1 MEQLNQNNL
10 INGSQHGF
18 MQGKSC
24 STNLID
30 FLETVTKTI
39 DNGKSA
45 DIFYLDFAKAF
56 DKVPRELLLL
66 KLKAKGVTG
75 RIFNWIKTW
84 LTNRTQQ
91 VKMGNCS
98 SKKSEVKS
106 GVPKGTVLGP
116 PLFTIFI
123 DYLDDYAVLL
133 DLLMK
138 FADDTK
144 GIKEINGPEDRDNL
158 QLTLDNLCE
167 WARIWGMTFNVK
179 KCKIMHVGNRN
190 PNYEYFMHEK
200 S

>member
-1 MEQLNQNNL
+1 
-10 INGSQHGF
+10 

-24 STNLID
+24 SINLID

-56 DKVPRELLLL
+56 DKVPRERLLLN
-66 KLKAKGVTG
+66 LKAKGVTG

-106 GVPKGTVLGP
+106 GVPQGTVLGP

-123 DYLDDYAVLL
+123 DDLDDYAVLL

-138 FADDTK
+138 
-144 GIKEINGPEDRDNL
+144 GGGL
-158 QLTLDNLCE
+158 SL
-167 WARIWGMTFNVK
+167 
-179 KCKIMHVGNRN
+179 H
-190 PNYEYFMHEK
+190 
-200 S
+200 